1 MEFRVMLKSYF
12 EQVRCKSDFLTFLTE
27 LQRNNVSY
35 YIYFVATGNV
45 KVITTSDNY
54 VSVQSSRGIIK
65 ISANAS
71 KFLTRVAAKRHFAG
85 RTSYEQYCVEL
96 ANAGVF
102 KWIVDLNEN
111 MRFYWSKDNRLLYC
125 ENVLPCE
132 KTIT

>member
-1 MEFRVMLKSYF
+1 M
-12 EQVRCKSDFLTFLTE
+12 
-27 LQRNNVSY
+27 
-35 YIYFVATGNV
+35 
-45 KVITTSDNY
+45 ITTSDNY
-54 VSVQSSRGIIK
+54 VSVEGGRRIIK

-85 RTSYEQYCVEL
+85 KTSYEQYCLEL

-111 MRFYWSKDNRLLYC
+111 RRFYWSKDNLLLYC

-132 KTIT
+132 EATM